1 MKYKDKKMLFGI
13 GIVFLFLATVGFSY
27 AYFSNAIANKD
38 VKDQVV
44 ETGTLSLRY
53 VDGSEIVMNNIKPGD
68 TITKTVYVANTGTLD
83 AVYNLVWQELNNEI
97 TNDEMSIDGVCI
109 KVDST
114 TEKEDGFCG
123 LVSSIIV
130 ENVIE
135 KKITIEPN
143 IVHKYQ
149 LTITFKDTK
158 ADQNYN
164 QGKKFSGVLG
174 VEEYVPSQ
182 FEKDSWTTIIT
193 NVKNGNISDYNLGD
207 TKEVDLGDLGK
218 HNVRIANTSTP
229 SECSTEGF
237 SQTACGFVLE
247 FEDIIDQKQMNND
260 YISTGGWSASEI
272 YTYVTDTIYNK
283 FPADLK
289 DSIIDTTVVS
299 GHGTKDSSNFT
310 SIDKVY
316 LLAPKEIYSL
326 WNDSYDSAKDLTR
339 QLDYYTSKN
348 VTKGNYSGA
357 IKKYGTTFITA
368 EEWWLRSAN
377 SFMGGTFYGVS
388 DSGKSV
394 NYTANFKNGISPAF
408 RIGQTFNLYKIFIKY
423 KRVRKDIKK

>member
-13 GIVFLFLATVGFSY
+13 EIVFLFLATVGFSY

-143 IVHKYQ
+143 IVHKY
-149 LTITFKDTK
+149 
-158 ADQNYN
+158 
-164 QGKKFSGVLG
+164 
-174 VEEYVPSQ
+174 
-182 FEKDSWTTIIT
+182 
-193 NVKNGNISDYNLGD
+193 
-207 TKEVDLGDLGK
+207 
-218 HNVRIANTSTP
+218 
-229 SECSTEGF
+229 
-237 SQTACGFVLE
+237 
-247 FEDIIDQKQMNND
+247 
-260 YISTGGWSASEI
+260 
-272 YTYVTDTIYNK
+272 
-283 FPADLK
+283 
-289 DSIIDTTVVS
+289 
-299 GHGTKDSSNFT
+299 
-310 SIDKVY
+310 
-316 LLAPKEIYSL
+316 
-326 WNDSYDSAKDLTR
+326 
-339 QLDYYTSKN
+339 
-348 VTKGNYSGA
+348 
-357 IKKYGTTFITA
+357 
-368 EEWWLRSAN
+368 
-377 SFMGGTFYGVS
+377 
-388 DSGKSV
+388 
-394 NYTANFKNGISPAF
+394 
-408 RIGQTFNLYKIFIKY
+408 
-423 KRVRKDIKK
+423 